1 MSGDVGRPAV
11 GPTAIATDN
20 QALMD
25 IVEKPGSTARTR
37 HYERMTML
45 IKELYMRD
53 IVYPEKV
60 TTDKMVADIFT
71 KAVDKDTFLRCRDYM
86 LNVANQPGLELT
98 FMAGVARRLAR
109 L

>member
-1 MSGDVGRPAV
+1 M

-25 IVEKPGSTARTR
+25 IVEKPGSTAKTR

-45 IKELYMRD
+45 IKELFMRD

-60 TTDKMVADIFT
+60 PTDKMIADIFT

-86 LNVANQPGLELT
+86 LNVAHQPGLQLP
-98 FMAGVARRLAR
+98 FLAGVLRRLGG